1 MRPERG
7 GANNLKF
14 WQIANIKTLVMQA
27 AGTRKTSR
35 QRAKSGTRKKN
46 C

>member
-14 WQIANIKTLVMQA
+14 WQIANFNTLVMQA
-27 AGTRKTSR
+27 AGTSKTLR
-35 QRAKSGTRKKN
+35 QRAKSGTEKKKY
-46 C
+46 